1 MLCERRGEAFFH
13 FIGLI
18 ILSFEWRKI
27 ENFFFLTG
35 EGRGKTTT
43 MSAKNLSLC
52 IPRVFSNITWKQ
64 VKEVFEGLLG
74 KGCVER
80 VDLIS
85 KTGESGEQFGRV
97 FVHLRYWPRTEQ
109 ATSFRKQLI
118 EGGQVKIVYD
128 DPWFWKVSIS
138 RVAKPERNRER
149 VAPYIEGITPPAPTD
164 DRNELSDA
172 STERGDAPASSR
184 SVHFR
189 EPEFTLPG
197 SPTRDPPADA
207 SAAAPEAVAVGRQ
220 ASLASLGSLTELM
233 ARIKTHLETRTK
245 RIGQWDNC
253 SHRDVLGEANDLL
266 GLAGGG
272 PFLEQA
278 DEILVAF
285 EERAFSGRV
294 DDHLG
299 AAE

>member
-1 MLCERRGEAFFH
+1 
-13 FIGLI
+13 
-18 ILSFEWRKI
+18 
-27 ENFFFLTG
+27 
-35 EGRGKTTT
+35 
-43 MSAKNLSLC
+43 MSTNNLSLC

-64 VKEVFEGLLG
+64 VKEVFEELLG

-80 VDLIS
+80 VDLIQ

-97 FVHLRYWPRTEQ
+97 FVHLRYWPRTER

-128 DPWFWKVSIS
+128 DPWYWKVSVS

-149 VAPYIEGITPPAPTD
+149 VAPYIEGLARPAATD

-172 STERGDAPASSR
+172 STELGD
-184 SVHFR
+184 
-189 EPEFTLPG
+189 T
-197 SPTRDPPADA
+197 
-207 SAAAPEAVAVGRQ
+207 SAAPPPAVAVGRQ

-233 ARIKTHLETRTK
+233 SRIKVHLEIRTQ
-245 RIGQWDNC
+245 RGGQWDNWT
-253 SHRDVLGEANDLL
+253 HRDVLGEANDLL
-266 GLAGGG
+266 GLSGGG
-272 PFLEQA
+272 SFLEQA
-278 DEILVAF
+278 NEILVAF
-285 EERAFSGRV
+285 EEQALSGRV